1 MRRFPVA
8 LLALL
13 LVTSSATACK
23 SRLAGAPTADP
34 TVPIGLAPAVSGERL
49 LAAKMLTDNQ
59 IAGLGGR
66 HEEGPFSLVIT
77 ETTKFTLVT
86 TCSPRLPLDDRV
98 RTAVRAMW
106 SSRSPETLSVRQT
119 LARYDDVAGAAA
131 VAEAERALACGSH
144 NTRYGPV
151 KIGDVVPLPPAPG
164 IDRQY
169 AFCDEPTLAPLSCY
183 LLMAKDIY
191 ATTVVVSSQDVL
203 AKIAP
208 LVAASL
214 GKA

>member
-13 LVTSSATACK
+13 LLTSTACK
-23 SRLAGAPTADP
+23 SRLAGAPMADP
-34 TVPIGLAPAVSGERL
+34 TVPVGLAPAVSGERH
-49 LAAKMLTDNQ
+49 LAAKMLTDAQ

-66 HEEGPFSLVIT
+66 HEQGPFSLVIT

-86 TCSPRLPLDDRV
+86 TCSPQLPLDDRV

-106 SSRSPETLSVRQT
+106 TSRSPETLSVRQT

-131 VAEAERALACGSH
+131 VAEAEQALACGTH
-144 NTRYGPV
+144 HTRYGPA
-151 KIGDVVPLPPAPG
+151 KIGDAVPLPPAPG
-164 IDRQY
+164 VDRQY
-169 AFCDEPTLAPLSCY
+169 AFCDEPGIAPLSCY
-183 LLMAKDIY
+183 LLMAKDVY
-191 ATTVVVSSQDVL
+191 ATTVVVSAQDVL
-203 AKIAP
+203 AEIAP

-214 GKA
+214 GKT

>member
-1 MRRFPVA
+1 MRGIPVA
-8 LLALL
+8 LLVLL
-13 LVTSSATACK
+13 LVTSSACK
-23 SRLAGAPTADP
+23 SRLAGAPMADP

-49 LAAKMLTDNQ
+49 LAAKMLTDTQ
-59 IAGLGGR
+59 IAELGGR

-119 LARYDDVAGAAA
+119 LARYDDAAGATAI
-131 VAEAERALACGSH
+131 AEAERALACGTH

-164 IDRQY
+164 VDRQY
-169 AFCDEPTLAPLSCY
+169 AFCDEPSIAPLSCY
-183 LLMAKDIY
+183 LLMAKGVY
-191 ATTVVVSSQDVL
+191 ATVVVVSAQNVIPE
-203 AKIAP
+203 IAP

-214 GKA
+214 TKP